1 MKSLSATA
9 SACRSSELPAVL
21 AVLLLACL
29 MLTQPGCLGIT
40 SNLMHMVGADMIPPQ
55 FEGLEESRLVI
66 VTSTESS
73 HYKDDVSA
81 QILSKSVGAILTQKV
96 DDVKLVRQSEIDQWR
111 DRFGWENNDMVAL
124 GKEVEADKVVAIE
137 LDNVK
142 LRDGKSMYRGSADVV
157 VTVYDCET
165 GDELYRR
172 EMDEYTFPRTAGQ
185 HITETT
191 ESNFRKV
198 YLGMLASEIGRSF
211 HAYDLSDTFALDGA
225 IASQ

>member
-9 SACRSSELPAVL
+9 SACRSSELPAIL
-21 AVLLLACL
+21 AALLLACL

-55 FEGLEESRLVI
+55 FEELKESRLAI

-111 DRFGWENNDMVAL
+111 DRVGWENNDVVAM
-124 GKEVEADKVVAIE
+124 GKAVEADKVVAID
-137 LDNVK
+137 LDNMQ

-172 EMDEYTFPRTAGQ
+172 EVDEYTFPRTAGQ
-185 HITETT
+185 HITETS
-191 ESNFRKV
+191 EARFRKV

>member
-1 MKSLSATA
+1 MKSLSATP
-9 SACRSSELPAVL
+9 SACRSSELPATLVALLLTCLVL
-21 AVLLLACL
+21 AQA
-29 MLTQPGCLGIT
+29 GCLGIT
-40 SNLMHMVGADMIPPQ
+40 SNLMHMVGADMIPPEY
-55 FEGLEESRLVI
+55 EGLEESRLVI

-111 DRFGWENNDMVAL
+111 DRVGWENNDMVAL
-124 GKEVEADKVVAIE
+124 GKAVEADKVVAIE
-137 LDNVK
+137 LDNLK

-157 VTVYDCET
+157 VTVYDCVT

-172 EMDEYTFPRTAGQ
+172 EVDEYTFPATAGQ
-185 HITETT
+185 HITETS
-191 ESNFRKV
+191 ESRFRKV
-198 YLGMLASEIGRSF
+198 YLGMLAAEIGRSF

>member
-55 FEGLEESRLVI
+55 FEGLEENRLVI

-111 DRFGWENNDMVAL
+111 DRFGWENNDLVAL

-142 LRDGKSMYRGSADVV
+142 LRDGKSMFRGSADVV

-172 EMDEYTFPRTAGQ
+172 EMDDYTFPRTAGQ

-191 ESNFRKV
+191 EANFRKV

>member
-1 MKSLSATA
+1 MKPFSATA
-9 SACRSSELPAVL
+9 SAIRSAEFPAALV
-21 AVLLLACL
+21 AALLTGL

-40 SNLMHMVGADMIPPQ
+40 SNLMHMVGADMIPPE
-55 FEGLEESRLVI
+55 FEGLEDCRLAI

-111 DRFGWENNDMVAL
+111 DRVGWENNDLVAM
-124 GKEVEADKVVAIE
+124 GKAVEADKVVAID
-137 LDNVK
+137 LDNMK
-142 LRDGKSMYRGSADVV
+142 LRDGKSMYRGSANVV

-172 EMDEYTFPRTAGQ
+172 ELDDYTFPQSAGQ
-185 HITETT
+185 HITETS
-191 ESNFRKV
+191 EARFRKV
-198 YLGMLASEIGRSF
+198 YLGMLAAEIGRSF